1 MNGIKKI
8 ASMGSRE
15 NILQAIKQNKP
26 AATPLP
32 VMPSF
37 NKLTNNPLNT
47 FVETLTGIGGYAVVH
62 DIDKLKTF
70 LSQQKEKG
78 VEIVNGVEGLY
89 ENNISSYKNHKA
101 IELESVDTVVIKG
114 RLAVAENGSIWLME
128 SDMVNRTLPF
138 ICQHL
143 ILVIDEAN
151 IVATMHDAYERI
163 KIDEEGYGVFI
174 AGPSKTAD
182 IEQSLVVGAHGPLSL
197 QVYVL

>member
-1 MNGIKKI
+1 
-8 ASMGSRE
+8 MGSRE

-32 VMPSF
+32 SLPSF
-37 NKLTNNPLNT
+37 NKLTDHPLNT
-47 FVETLTGIGGYAVVH
+47 FVETLTAIGGYAVVH
-62 DIDKLKTF
+62 DIDQLKNF
-70 LSQQKEKG
+70 LSGQQEKG
-78 VEIVNGVEGLY
+78 VEVVNGVEGLF
-89 ENNISSYKNHKA
+89 ERNIDTYKNQKA
-101 IELESVDTVVIKG
+101 IALEKVDTVVIKG
-114 RLAVAENGSIWLME
+114 RLAVAENGSIWMME

-163 KIDEEGYGVFI
+163 RIDEEGYGVFI

-197 QVYVL
+197 QVYIV